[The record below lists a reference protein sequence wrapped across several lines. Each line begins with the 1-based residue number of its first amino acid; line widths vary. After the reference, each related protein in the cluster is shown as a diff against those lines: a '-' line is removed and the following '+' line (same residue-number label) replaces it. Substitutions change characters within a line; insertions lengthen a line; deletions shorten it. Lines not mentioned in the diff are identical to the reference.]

1 MGRAAEESGR
11 TKETEKE
18 NMKKGLIIALCALLM
33 AYLYHSNGYSAG
45 YTAGDIKAVG
55 TELGITKIS
64 ALEEAKLSAF
74 MEELKE
80 LNVLRSTD
88 ASHYLFTRVT
98 FFQMMGTSTEVDD
111 KLEPYM
117 GV

>member
-1 MGRAAEESGR
+1 
-11 TKETEKE
+11 
-18 NMKKGLIIALCALLM
+18 
-33 AYLYHSNGYSAG
+33 
-45 YTAGDIKAVG
+45 
-55 TELGITKIS
+55 
-64 ALEEAKLSAF
+64 

-98 FFQMMGTSTEVDD
+98 FFQMMGTSAEVDD